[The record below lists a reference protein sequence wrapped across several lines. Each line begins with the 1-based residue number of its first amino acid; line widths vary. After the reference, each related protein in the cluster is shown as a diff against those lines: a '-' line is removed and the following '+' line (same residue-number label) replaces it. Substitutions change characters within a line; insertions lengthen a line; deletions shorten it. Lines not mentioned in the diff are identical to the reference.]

1 MAAAHRSVVARSSRS
16 QFVIYDSA
24 LIIVGFAIAAQVSAP
39 DVYTQIVVTL
49 VLLVVT
55 PPLSYWLAYRR
66 D

>member
-1 MAAAHRSVVARSSRS
+1 M
-16 QFVIYDSA
+16 IYDSA